1 MIQLAGQ
8 RRSRA
13 LADQV
18 VTAYGRDQVAKALHE
33 AIQDGLHLGPCDI
46 PSVRDREWIRDAI
59 AVPLQEATD
68 AALDVLRSSLGRALA
83 QSPTGLLDRIE
94 RGHLRADLGLE

>member
-1 MIQLAGQ
+1 MIQQPGQ
-8 RRSRA
+8 RRCRA

-33 AIQDGLHLGPCDI
+33 AIQDGLHFGPCDI
-46 PSVRDREWIRDAI
+46 PSARDRDWIRGAI
-59 AVPLQEATD
+59 AGPLQEATD

-94 RGHLRADLGLE
+94 QGHPRAELGLE